1 MICRRL
7 RRKTAPRNS
16 APEQSSSSGTTLQ
29 ILPETYLL
37 SIAED
42 IFPEICWCL
51 SDIDVLPVSAAAKPF
66 TVKLLDAGRRLR
78 ERPALVQCEL
88 STPRAI
94 WCFVPGCWVAS
105 YFRALAPL
113 SVNMTNGTPICTL
126 SLCPPLS
133 TRRIHSSLLSLCRSF
148 GKTND
153 PMLTFVPFGFKQAD
167 IEACLL
173 MQAEPQVTHFS
184 VDVVSLP
191 SSNLKL
197 YMTLEVSDLQDI
209 VPGATDAR
217 VVLELRLESYKR
229 HSRRDRGEYAI
240 IARALPHIGT
250 ERQVDIRL
258 TQSVFG
264 NGAQSGESQPYHVS
278 ENCWTHSSL
287 RNCDPLFFFIAIW
300 RADPGYCLNDF
311 LRQH

>member
-16 APEQSSSSGTTLQ
+16 PPEQSSSSGTTLQ

-94 WCFVPGCWVAS
+94 WSYLPGFWVAKIL
-105 YFRALAPL
+105 RALAPM
-113 SVNMTNGTPICTL
+113 SVSMTYGIPICVL

-133 TRRIHSSLLSLCRSF
+133 ARRIHFSLVSLCRSF
-148 GKTND
+148 GRTND
-153 PMLTFVPFGFKQAD
+153 PMWLTFVSFRFKQAD

-173 MQAEPQVTHFS
+173 MQAEAQVTHFS

-191 SSNLKL
+191 LSNLKL
-197 YMTLEVSDLQDI
+197 YMTLEAVHNLKLLD
-209 VPGATDAR
+209 
-217 VVLELRLESYKR
+217 LRLDSNKR

-258 TQSVFG
+258 TQSVFA
-264 NGAQSGESQPYHVS
+264 NGANSGESHPHCMS
-278 ENCWTHSSL
+278 EKCWTHSSL
-287 RNCDPLFFFIAIW
+287 RNCDPLLFFIAIW
-300 RADPGYCLNDF
+300 KADPGYCFNDF
-311 LRQH
+311 LRQHEMV